1 MAKKKKRKCIRNVNP
16 DRIVGRRHVGFK
28 CIANR
33 SAWKGKGKKAIVVTC
48 NHNSTYDVELIED
61 GSVSLGLLEE
71 EIFKRIDEPPIL
83 EEKHK
88 QVLYRFA
95 RKFLVTRNI
104 KKIENKRN
112 ALGTILL
119 EISKR
124 LGKGMLSEKL
134 GIGMMNQIKESLI
147 EQKIEVED
155 HGVKHKHSEMRNVI
169 RLEKLDQQLTDA
181 KAILRLSTL
190 EKYNENDKKQLSK
203 LMMKWKD
210 PETVRIEKEEGTTKE
225 FNIANNNS
233 SSNYVKENM

>member
-1 MAKKKKRKCIRNVNP
+1 MM
-16 DRIVGRRHVGFK
+16 
-28 CIANR
+28 
-33 SAWKGKGKKAIVVTC
+33 
-48 NHNSTYDVELIED
+48 L
-61 GSVSLGLLEE
+61 
-71 EIFKRIDEPPIL
+71 
-83 EEKHK
+83 KHK

-190 EKYNENDKKQLSK
+190 EKYDENDAGKKIRLLNSFAGRVVGRHKPQLKEGRIGWALQQELGLYPTAEANKRQKQLDAIRK
-203 LMMKWKD
+203 QILPD
-210 PETVRIEKEEGTTKE
+210 DLEEALKALEQGK
-225 FNIANNNS
+225 
-233 SSNYVKENM
+233 YG